1 MHSVISL
8 RNPRDPHSVKSNY
21 FRLGVKVVM
30 GVTLVTLAA
39 IYALICAYIYLE
51 PSLPSVSA
59 MKNNELQVP
68 LRVYTSG
75 GELIAQIGEQ
85 RRNPVNYDQIP
96 LIVRQAFI
104 AAEDDRFFEHHGFD
118 WQGVLRSVFVNLTSR
133 ETQGGS
139 TITMQAARSAFLTQD
154 RDWRRKLQETFVTY
168 RLERE
173 FTKQEILA
181 LYLNVIFF
189 GQRAYGVAAAAETF
203 FGKQLDELTLGEAA
217 TLARVPQSPSR
228 FNPITNPAGA
238 AERRSY
244 VLRRMRELGYVD
256 AAAAEAASKEVVR
269 AKAHAALADVEAPY
283 IAEMVRLDILRR
295 FGAQAQDAGYKVY
308 TTIDG
313 RLQKAANRALR
324 IGLVDYTRRQGWHG
338 AKNRAELTGNEDTEA
353 LETLLDEYGSVG
365 LLQPAI
371 VISVAEKQA
380 RVYVKGAA
388 LTTIEWAGMS
398 WAKRRTSELALGP
411 DPKSAG
417 EILARGDVIYV
428 VPGKPDGPVE
438 LAEVPEAESALV
450 ALDPNNGAI
459 LSLVGGFDYFE
470 GQGKYNRVIQAR
482 RQPGSGFKP
491 FMYAAAMAGDFTP
504 ASMILDAPII
514 MDDPNL
520 EEVWRPE
527 NSGGGFRGPMRLRE
541 ALVLSRNLVSIRL
554 LKEIGLGPVIEY
566 VQNFG
571 FRKDQLPNNLT
582 LALGSMAATPM
593 EVATGFTVFAN
604 GGFKVEPFYIDR
616 IEGPGGQ
623 IVYAADPFTVC
634 TECVS
639 PVATASE
646 VERKKNAEVSATI
659 VPPTPLAPGARR
671 TQPAQRVI
679 SPQVSFLMND
689 IMKDVI
695 TRGTG
700 RRALAL
706 GRSDLR
712 GKTGT
717 TNSSVDTW
725 FNGFNDSLVASVWVG
740 YDDNRPLG
748 ELEEGA
754 RTAVPI
760 WVDFM
765 REALRGVPEKPRTI
779 PEGIV
784 EMKINARTG
793 GTRDADIEPVFE
805 YFRADKL
812 PTEEGY
818 VGDPGTGPQDID
830 STSPDSPQG
839 GADPIF

>member
-1 MHSVISL
+1 
-8 RNPRDPHSVKSNY
+8 
-21 FRLGVKVVM
+21 M
-30 GVTLVTLAA
+30 GVTAITLAA
-39 IYALICAYIYLE
+39 AYAFVCSYIYLE
-51 PSLPSVSA
+51 PTLPSVTA

-68 LRVYTSG
+68 LRVYTNS

-85 RRNPVNYDQIP
+85 RRNPVRFEQIP
-96 LIVRQAFI
+96 DLVKNAFI
-104 AAEDDRFFEHHGFD
+104 AAEDDQFFQHHGFD
-118 WQGVLRSVFVNLTSR
+118 WKGILRGLFVTVTSAD
-133 ETQGGS
+133 TQGGS
-139 TITMQAARSAFLTQD
+139 TITMQAARSAFFTQE
-154 RDWRRKLQETFVTY
+154 RTVRRKLQEAFVTY
-168 RLERE
+168 RLERD
-173 FTKQEILA
+173 FSKQEILA

-189 GQRAYGVAAAAETF
+189 GQRSYGVAAAAETY
-203 FGKQLDELTLGEAA
+203 FGKQLDELTLSEAA
-217 TLARVPQSPSR
+217 TLARVPQWPSR
-228 FNPITNPAGA
+228 YNPITNPAGA
-238 AERRSY
+238 AERRGY

-256 AAAAEAASKEVVR
+256 AAQAEAAAKEVVR
-269 AKAHAALADVEAPY
+269 AEAHGALADVEAPY
-283 IAEMVRLDILRR
+283 VAEMVRLEILRR
-295 FGAQAQDAGYKVY
+295 FGPAAGDAGYKVY

-324 IGLVDYTRRQGWHG
+324 IGLIDYSRRQGWSG
-338 AKNRAELTGNEDTEA
+338 AANRAELTGTENTDA
-353 LETLLDEYGSVG
+353 LEILLDEYGSVG
-365 LLQPAI
+365 MLRPAI
-371 VISVAEKQA
+371 VISVADKQV
-380 RVYVKGAA
+380 RVYVKGAGLA
-388 LTTIEWAGMS
+388 NIEWAGMS

-417 EILARGDVIYV
+417 EILARGDVVYV
-428 VPGKPDGPVE
+428 VHDKAGPAE
-438 LAEVPEAESALV
+438 LALVPEAESALV

-470 GQGKYNRVIQAR
+470 GQGKYNRVIQAK

-491 FMYAAAMAGDFTP
+491 FMYAAAMAGEFTP

-541 ALVLSRNLVSIRL
+541 ALVQSRNLVSIRL
-554 LKEIGLGPVIEY
+554 LQQMGVRPVIEY

-571 FRKDQLPNNLT
+571 FTKEQLMRANNLT
-582 LALGSMAATPM
+582 LALGSMPATPL

-623 IVYAADPFTVC
+623 IVYAAEPRTVC
-634 TECVS
+634 AECVQ
-639 PVATASE
+639 PVQTVSE
-646 VERKKNAEVSATI
+646 AERAKNAEVSATI
-659 VPPTPLAPGARR
+659 VPPTPLAPAARR
-671 TQPAQRVI
+671 TLVAERVI

-689 IMKDVI
+689 MMKDVI

-706 GRSDLR
+706 GRADLR

-717 TNSSVDTW
+717 TNLSVDTW

-765 REALRGVPEKPRTI
+765 REALRGVPERPRTI
-779 PEGIV
+779 PEGII
-784 EMKINARTG
+784 EMKVNARTG
-793 GTRDADIEPVFE
+793 GTRDADIDPVFE
-805 YFRADKL
+805 YFRVDKL
-812 PTEEGY
+812 PAEEGY

-830 STSPDSPQG
+830 PNSPDSPQSNP
-839 GADPIF
+839 DPIF

>member
-1 MHSVISL
+1 MHTAKSL
-8 RNPRDPHSVKSNY
+8 RNRRDPHSVKSNY
-21 FRLGVKVVM
+21 FRLGVKLVM
-30 GVTLVTLAA
+30 GVTAITLAA
-39 IYALICAYIYLE
+39 IYAFVCSYIYLE
-51 PSLPSVSA
+51 PTLPSVAA

-68 LRVYTSG
+68 LRVYTNS

-85 RRNPVNYDQIP
+85 RRNPVQYEQIP
-96 LIVRQAFI
+96 LVVRQAFI

-118 WQGVLRSVFVNLTSR
+118 WQGVLRSLFVNLTSR

-139 TITMQAARSAFLTQD
+139 TITMQTARSAFLTQD

-173 FTKQEILA
+173 FSKQEILA

-189 GQRAYGVAAAAETF
+189 GQRSYGVAAAAETY
-203 FGKQLDELTLGEAA
+203 FGKQLDDLTLGEAA

-228 FNPITNPAGA
+228 YNPITNPAGA
-238 AERRSY
+238 AERRGY
-244 VLRRMRELGYVD
+244 VLRRMRELGYID
-256 AAAAEAASKEVVR
+256 QTAAETASKEVVR
-269 AKAHAALADVEAPY
+269 AESHRALADVEAPY
-283 IAEMVRLDILRR
+283 VAEMVRLEVIRR
-295 FGAQAQDAGYKVY
+295 FGASAQEAGYKVY

-324 IGLVDYTRRQGWHG
+324 IGLIDYSRRHGWRG
-338 AKNRAELTGNEDTEA
+338 ATNKAELTGNEDAGA
-353 LETLLDEYGSVG
+353 LETLLDEYNSVG
-365 LLQPAI
+365 ILHPAL

-380 RVYVKGAA
+380 RVYVKDAGLAN
-388 LTTIEWAGMS
+388 IEWAGMS
-398 WAKRRTSELALGP
+398 WARRRSSELALGP
-411 DPKSAG
+411 EPKTAG
-417 EILARGDVIYV
+417 EVFARGDVVYV
-428 VPGKPDGPVE
+428 VHEKADGPAE
-438 LAEVPEAESALV
+438 LAQIPEAESALV

-459 LSLVGGFDYFE
+459 MSLVGGFDYFE
-470 GQGKYNRVIQAR
+470 GGMFNRVTQAK

-491 FMYAAAMAGDFTP
+491 FLYAAAMAGEFTP
-504 ASMILDAPII
+504 ATMILDAPII

-527 NSGGGFRGPMRLRE
+527 NSGGGFRGPMRIRE
-541 ALVLSRNLVSIRL
+541 ALVASRNLVSIRL
-554 LKEIGLGPVIEY
+554 LKEMGVRPVIDY

-571 FRKDQLPNNLT
+571 FTKQHLPNNLT
-582 LALGSMAATPM
+582 LALGSMDATPL
-593 EVATGFTVFAN
+593 EIATGFTVFAN

-616 IEGPGGQ
+616 IEGPSGQ
-623 IVYAADPFTVC
+623 IVYSAEPLTVC
-634 TECVS
+634 AECEPSVRTVS
-639 PVATASE
+639 DA
-646 VERKKNAEVSATI
+646 ERAKNAEISATV
-659 VPPTPLAPGARR
+659 VPPTPLTPGARR
-671 TQPAQRVI
+671 TVPAQRVI
-679 SPQVSFLMND
+679 TPQVSFLMND

-717 TNSSVDTW
+717 TNLSVDTW

-740 YDDNRPLG
+740 MDDPASLG
-748 ELEEGA
+748 ESEEGA

-765 REALRGVPEKPRTI
+765 REALRNVPEKPRSV

-793 GTRDADIEPVFE
+793 GTRDADLDPVFE
-805 YFRADKL
+805 YFRVDKL

-818 VGDPGTGPQDID
+818 IGDPGDGPQALDP
-830 STSPDSPQG
+830 TAPDTPQSG
-839 GADPIF
+839 SDPIF

>member
-1 MHSVISL
+1 
-8 RNPRDPHSVKSNY
+8 
-21 FRLGVKVVM
+21 M
-30 GVTLVTLAA
+30 GVTAITLAA
-39 IYALICAYIYLE
+39 AYAFICSYIYLE

-68 LRVYTSG
+68 LRVYTNS

-85 RRNPVNYDQIP
+85 RRNPVKYDQIP
-96 LIVRQAFI
+96 LVVRQAFI

-118 WQGVLRSVFVNLTSR
+118 WQGVLRSLFVNLTSR

-154 RDWRRKLQETFVTY
+154 RDYRRKLQETFVTY

-173 FTKQEILA
+173 FSKQEILA

-189 GQRAYGVAAAAETF
+189 GQRAYGVAAASETY
-203 FGKQLDELTLGEAA
+203 FGKQLNELTLGEAA
-217 TLARVPQSPSR
+217 TLARIPQSPSK

-238 AERRSY
+238 AERRGY
-244 VLRRMRELGYVD
+244 VLRRMRELGYIDPAAAD
-256 AAAAEAASKEVVR
+256 AAAKEVVR
-269 AKAHAALADVEAPY
+269 AKAHGALADVEAPY
-283 IAEMVRLDILRR
+283 IAEMVRLEILKR
-295 FGAQAQDAGYKVY
+295 FGPAAQDAGYKVY

-324 IGLVDYTRRQGWHG
+324 IGLIDHSRRQGWRG
-338 AKNRAELTGNEDTEA
+338 ATNRAELTGNENPEA

-365 LLQPAI
+365 MLQPAI

-380 RVYVKGAA
+380 RVYVKGAGLA
-388 LTTIEWAGMS
+388 SIEWAGMS
-398 WAKRRTSELALGP
+398 WAKRRTSELTLGP

-417 EILARGDVIYV
+417 EILARGDVVYV
-428 VPGKPDGPVE
+428 MHDKSDRPAE
-438 LAEVPEAESALV
+438 LAQVPEAESALV
-450 ALDPNNGAI
+450 ALDPNNGAV

-470 GQGKYNRVIQAR
+470 GQGKYNRVIQAK

-491 FMYAAAMAGDFTP
+491 FMYAAAMAGEFTP

-541 ALVLSRNLVSIRL
+541 ALVQSRNLVSIRL
-554 LKEIGLGPVIEY
+554 LKEMGIGPVVDY

-571 FRKDQLPNNLT
+571 FRKEQLPNNLT

-616 IEGPGGQ
+616 IEGPAGQ
-623 IVYAADPFTVC
+623 IVYAAEPRTVC
-634 TECVS
+634 AECVQ
-639 PVATASE
+639 PVQTVSDA
-646 VERKKNAEVSATI
+646 ERAKNAAMSATI
-659 VPPTPLAPGARR
+659 LPPTPLTPGARR
-671 TQPAQRVI
+671 TLEAERVI

-706 GRSDLR
+706 GRTDLR

-717 TNSSVDTW
+717 TNLAIDTW

-740 YDDNRPLG
+740 FDDNRPLG

-760 WVDFM
+760 WVDYM

-784 EMKINARTG
+784 EMKVNARTG
-793 GTRDADIEPVFE
+793 GTRDADIDPLFE
-805 YFRADKL
+805 YFRVDKL

-818 VGDPGTGPQDID
+818 VGDPGTSPQDID
-830 STSPDSPQG
+830 STSPDSPQSNP
-839 GADPIF
+839 DPIF

>member
-1 MHSVISL
+1 
-8 RNPRDPHSVKSNY
+8 
-21 FRLGVKVVM
+21 M
-30 GVTLVTLAA
+30 GVTAITLVAL
-39 IYALICAYIYLE
+39 YAFVCSYIYLE
-51 PSLPSVSA
+51 PTLPSVSA

-68 LRVYTSG
+68 LRVYTNS

-85 RRNPVNYDQIP
+85 RRNPINYDQIP
-96 LIVRQAFI
+96 LVVRQAFI
-104 AAEDDRFFEHHGFD
+104 AAEDDRFFEHHGID
-118 WQGVLRSVFVNLTSR
+118 WQGVVRSLFVNLTSR

-139 TITMQAARSAFLTQD
+139 TITMQAARSAFFTQEQTV
-154 RDWRRKLQETFVTY
+154 RRKLQEVFVTY

-189 GQRAYGVAAAAETF
+189 GQRSYGVAAAAETY
-203 FGKQLDELTLGEAA
+203 FGKQLNDLTLGEAA
-217 TLARVPQSPSR
+217 TLARVPQWPSR

-238 AERRSY
+238 AERRGY
-244 VLRRMRELGYVD
+244 VLRRMRELGYIE
-256 AAAAEAASKEVVR
+256 AAQAEAASKEVVR

-283 IAEMVRLDILRR
+283 VAEMVRLEILKR
-295 FGAQAQDAGYKVY
+295 FGPAAQDAGYKVY

-324 IGLVDYTRRQGWHG
+324 IGLIDHSRRQGWLG
-338 AKNRAELTGNEDTEA
+338 ATNRAELAGTENTDA

-365 LLQPAI
+365 MLHPAI

-380 RVYVKGAA
+380 RVYVKGGGLAN
-388 LTTIEWAGMS
+388 IEWAGMS

-417 EILARGDVIYV
+417 EILARGDVVYV
-428 VPGKPDGPVE
+428 VHEKADGPAE
-438 LAEVPEAESALV
+438 LAQIPEAESALV
-450 ALDPNNGAI
+450 ALDPNDGAI
-459 LSLVGGFDYFE
+459 MSLVGGFDYFE

-491 FMYAAAMAGDFTP
+491 FMYAAAMAGEFTP

-541 ALVLSRNLVSIRL
+541 ALVQSRNLVSIRL
-554 LKEIGLGPVIEY
+554 LKELGVGPVIDY

-571 FRKDQLPNNLT
+571 FKKEQLPNNLT
-582 LALGSMAATPM
+582 LALGSMGATPM

-623 IVYAADPFTVC
+623 IVYAAEPFAVC
-634 TECVS
+634 AECVQ
-639 PVATASE
+639 PVETVSE
-646 VERKKNAEVSATI
+646 AERAKNAEVSATI
-659 VPPTPLAPGARR
+659 VPPTPLAPGAHR
-671 TQPAQRVI
+671 TRPAERVI

-689 IMKDVI
+689 MMKDVI

-706 GRSDLR
+706 GRADLR

-717 TNSSVDTW
+717 TNENVDTW

-740 YDDNRPLG
+740 LDAPRPLG
-748 ELEEGA
+748 AGEEGA

-793 GTRDADIEPVFE
+793 GTRDADIDPMFE
-805 YFRADKL
+805 YFRVDKL
-812 PTEEGY
+812 PSEEGY

-830 STSPDSPQG
+830 PTSPNSQQNSSE
-839 GADPIF
+839 PIF

>member
-1 MHSVISL
+1 
-8 RNPRDPHSVKSNY
+8 
-21 FRLGVKVVM
+21 M
-30 GVTLVTLAA
+30 GVTAITLAA
-39 IYALICAYIYLE
+39 AYAFVCSYIYLE
-51 PSLPSVSA
+51 PTLPSVTA

-68 LRVYTSG
+68 LRVYTNS

-85 RRNPVNYDQIP
+85 RRNPVRYEQIP
-96 LIVRQAFI
+96 DLVKNAFI
-104 AAEDDRFFEHHGFD
+104 AAEDDQFFQHHGFD
-118 WQGVLRSVFVNLTSR
+118 WKGILRGLFVTVTSAD
-133 ETQGGS
+133 TQGGS
-139 TITMQAARSAFLTQD
+139 TITMQAARSAFFTQE
-154 RDWRRKLQETFVTY
+154 RTVRRKLQEAFVTY
-168 RLERE
+168 RLERD
-173 FTKQEILA
+173 FSKQEILA

-189 GQRAYGVAAAAETF
+189 GQRSYGVAAAAETY
-203 FGKQLDELTLGEAA
+203 FGKQLDELTLSEAA
-217 TLARVPQSPSR
+217 TLARVPQWPSR
-228 FNPITNPAGA
+228 YNPITNPAGA
-238 AERRSY
+238 AERRGY

-256 AAAAEAASKEVVR
+256 AAQAEAAAKEVVR
-269 AKAHAALADVEAPY
+269 AKAHGALADVEAPY
-283 IAEMVRLDILRR
+283 VAEMVRLEILRR
-295 FGAQAQDAGYKVY
+295 FGPAAGDAGYKVY

-324 IGLVDYTRRQGWHG
+324 IGLIDYSRRQGWSG
-338 AKNRAELTGNEDTEA
+338 AANRAELTGSENTDA
-353 LETLLDEYGSVG
+353 LEIFLDEYGSVG
-365 LLQPAI
+365 LLRPAI
-371 VISVAEKQA
+371 VISVTDKQA
-380 RVYVKGAA
+380 RVYVKGAGLA
-388 LTTIEWAGMS
+388 NIEWAGMS

-411 DPKSAG
+411 EPKSAG
-417 EILARGDVIYV
+417 EILARGDVVYV
-428 VPGKPDGPVE
+428 VHDKAGPAE
-438 LAEVPEAESALV
+438 LAPVPEAESALV

-470 GQGKYNRVIQAR
+470 GQGKYNRVIQAK

-491 FMYAAAMAGDFTP
+491 FMYAAAMAGEYTP

-541 ALVLSRNLVSIRL
+541 ALVQSRNLVSIRL
-554 LKEIGLGPVIEY
+554 LMGMGTGPVIDY

-571 FRKDQLPNNLT
+571 FKKEQLPKNLT
-582 LALGSMAATPM
+582 LALGSMAATPL

-623 IVYAADPFTVC
+623 IVYAAEPRTVC
-634 TECVS
+634 AECVQ
-639 PVATASE
+639 PVQTVSE
-646 VERKKNAEVSATI
+646 AERAKNAEVSATI
-659 VPPTPLAPGARR
+659 VPPTPLAPEARR
-671 TQPAQRVI
+671 TQLAERVI

-689 IMKDVI
+689 MMKDVI

-706 GRSDLR
+706 GRTDLR

-717 TNSSVDTW
+717 TNLSVDTW

-765 REALRGVPEKPRTI
+765 REALRGVPEKPRSI
-779 PEGIV
+779 PEGII

-793 GTRDADIEPVFE
+793 GTRDADLDPLFE
-805 YFRADKL
+805 YFRVDKL
-812 PTEEGY
+812 PTEDGY

-830 STSPDSPQG
+830 PNSPDSPQSNP
-839 GADPIF
+839 DPIF